1 MKKENIFDY
10 VFKDNQAEDKDN
22 DQAIKNY
29 FKLVEIEEK
38 MRKEGLENEA
48 LEVTS

>member
-1 MKKENIFDY
+1 MNKANIFDY
-10 VFKDNQAEDKDN
+10 VFKAEDKDN
-22 DQAIKNY
+22 ENDQSIKNY